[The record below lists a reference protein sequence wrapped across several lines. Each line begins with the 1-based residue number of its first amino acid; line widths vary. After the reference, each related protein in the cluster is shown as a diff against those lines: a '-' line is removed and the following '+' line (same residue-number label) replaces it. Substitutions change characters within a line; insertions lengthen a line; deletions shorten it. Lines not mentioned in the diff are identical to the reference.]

1 MEHCRHEDSIALVKS
16 VLRLPNRGY
25 RFHAFKGGAI
35 LGRHRLS
42 RVVLRDS
49 EVGRK
54 GGLVSMIGGLA
65 SGKRFTGR
73 CCETVI
79 GFCPYPMARDLEL
92 HSLASANGTEGDC
105 RERESE
111 ETLERIY
118 GDSKETLEDSSRD
131 EGTHGDAWWSGRDT
145 LDYRLYPRISG
156 RDRENRSR
164 ETEKTGS
171 EQETGEGRANAE
183 SIGDERDGATLDWS
197 RRSREVVFVLDGDW
211 TGTGGTGTGT
221 GTKDP
226 EGI

>member
-1 MEHCRHEDSIALVKS
+1 
-16 VLRLPNRGY
+16 
-25 RFHAFKGGAI
+25 
-35 LGRHRLS
+35 
-42 RVVLRDS
+42 
-49 EVGRK
+49 
-54 GGLVSMIGGLA
+54 
-65 SGKRFTGR
+65 
-73 CCETVI
+73 
-79 GFCPYPMARDLEL
+79 MARDLEL
-92 HSLASANGTEGDC
+92 HSLASANGSEGDC
-105 RERESE
+105 REGEFE

-118 GDSKETLEDSSRD
+118 GDSKETLKMIYGDSSRD

-156 RDRENRSR
+156 RDRANRSR

-183 SIGDERDGATLDWS
+183 SIGDEREGATLDWS

-211 TGTGGTGTGT
+211 TGTGGSGT